1 MSTRL
6 PFVKMQGAGNDF
18 VMLAAA
24 DLPDSGLSASRIA
37 ALCDRRRGIGA
48 DGLIVVGPTAGADFR
63 MTYYNA
69 DGGEADLCGN
79 GARCAVAFARRL
91 GLASGESCAFVTAAG
106 RVAARWAGEE
116 VAVSLPPWRDLRLA
130 VPLPGSPFAAHHLV
144 NAGVPHLVVPVPD
157 PGAVDVARWGPLLRA
172 RPELGPGGANV
183 DWVSEAPV
191 DGAHGL
197 RTFERGVEGETL
209 ACGTGASAAAVVLC
223 ALALA
228 ASPVTLATRGGDRL
242 IVEVES
248 SQEQRR
254 LELRGPAEVS
264 FSGEVTCDE

>member
-18 VMLAAA
+18 IMLAAA
-24 DLPDSGLSASRIA
+24 DLPGAGLSASRIA

-48 DGLIVVGPTAGADFR
+48 DGLIVVGPVAGADFR
-63 MTYYNA
+63 MRYYNA

-91 GLASGESCAFVTAAG
+91 GLASGEDCAFETGAG
-106 RVAARWAGEE
+106 RLKARWAEGE
-116 VAVSLPPWRDLRLA
+116 VAVGLPPWRDLRLA
-130 VPLPGSPFAAHHLV
+130 VPLPDSPFAAHHLV
-144 NAGVPHLVVPVPD
+144 NTGVPHLVVPVSD
-157 PGAVDVARWGPLLRA
+157 PGEVDVARWGPVLRG
-172 RPELGPGGANV
+172 RPELGPDGANV
-183 DWVSEAPV
+183 NWVSAAAV

-223 ALALA
+223 ALDLA
-228 ASPVTLATRGGDRL
+228 ASPVTLATHGGDRL

-248 SQEQRR
+248 LQGKRR
-254 LELRGPAEVS
+254 LELRGPAAVS
-264 FSGEVTCDE
+264 FTGEVACDE